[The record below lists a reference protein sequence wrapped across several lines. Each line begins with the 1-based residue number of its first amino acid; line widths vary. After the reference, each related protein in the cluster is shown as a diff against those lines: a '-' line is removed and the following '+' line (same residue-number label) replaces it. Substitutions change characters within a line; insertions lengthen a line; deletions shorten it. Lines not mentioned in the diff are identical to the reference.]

1 MKYAII
7 SDIHSNLVAL
17 QNVLDYLKSN
27 KVDKIICL
35 GDVVGYGPRPNECV
49 ELVKENCDVCLMG
62 NHDHA
67 VLGLTDIEYF
77 NQYAR
82 DSVVWTQKHIT
93 PENKNFLKNLPFTHK
108 INNILFVHSTPLKP
122 EEWDY
127 IFSEQDARRNFDNI
141 SYDLSFIGHSH
152 IPVIFPSDHPSY
164 FKDELQ
170 LDLENERYII
180 NVGSI
185 GQPRNED
192 PRSCFVIYDDETQM
206 INYIRLEY
214 DVKKTFQ
221 EIIDYKLSPFLAM
234 RLLHGF

>member
-7 SDIHSNLVAL
+7 SDIHSNLTAL
-17 QNVLDYLKSN
+17 QNVIDYLKAE
-27 KVDKIICL
+27 KIDKIICL
-35 GDVVGYGPRPNECV
+35 GDVVGYGPKPNECV
-49 ELVKENCDVCLMG
+49 ELIKEHCEVCLMG

-82 DSVVWTQKHIT
+82 DSVIWTQKHIS
-93 PENKNFLKNLPFTHK
+93 PENKKFLKSLPFTHEVDE
-108 INNILFVHSTPLKP
+108 ILFVHSTPIHP
-122 EEWDY
+122 EEWNY
-127 IFSEQDARRNFDNI
+127 IFSEQDARRNLEH
-141 SYDLSFIGHSH
+141 LSQNLVFIGHSH
-152 IPVIFPSDHPSY
+152 IPVIFKYNGSSETTDQL
-164 FKDELQ
+164 E
-170 LDLENERYII
+170 LDLQNERYIVNI
-180 NVGSI
+180 GSI

-192 PRSCFVIYDDETQM
+192 PRSCFVIYDDQNQT

-221 EIIDYKLSPFLAM
+221 EIIDNKLSPFLAM